1 MDNIILKF
9 YSNGKNS
16 PSQYSQFGAFSS
28 NMIQNLNPPTSLNIK
43 TISDIK
49 PPYTHINPK
58 TQPLKYKTYTPMKP
72 RGMTQEE
79 FLRPRNLMFNG
90 SSDML
95 LENLKYN
102 ARDEIDLMK
111 ENLSLMNK
119 KNVTKIQMIEEKMRN
134 LELKNQRLEVI
145 NDFFFDMFENNLV
158 KDEIQRQR
166 KYKTLEEE
174 NKLINDD
181 SSDDINNNNGNYYKK
196 KRKKFKKSRSDI
208 NLNNRYER
216 YKRNEFD
223 PVEFQQKT
231 AMNARAV
238 LNNIKN
244 NLGTYLVEDEL
255 KKNEQFQILSEDINE
270 LKTDLNSKLD
280 KIQKSQNQQLQNI
293 YLCLLNSGD
302 KSIENAAFR
311 LLNDYSD
318 ENNIKRK
325 FSKKESLKKSSL
337 GESFRKSNSR
347 VTTNSFFNKEV

>member
-1 MDNIILKF
+1 
-9 YSNGKNS
+9 
-16 PSQYSQFGAFSS
+16 
-28 NMIQNLNPPTSLNIK
+28 
-43 TISDIK
+43 
-49 PPYTHINPK
+49 
-58 TQPLKYKTYTPMKP
+58 
-72 RGMTQEE
+72 
-79 FLRPRNLMFNG
+79 
-90 SSDML
+90 
-95 LENLKYN
+95 
-102 ARDEIDLMK
+102 
-111 ENLSLMNK
+111 
-119 KNVTKIQMIEEKMRN
+119 
-134 LELKNQRLEVI
+134 
-145 NDFFFDMFENNLV
+145 MFENNLV

-181 SSDDINNNNGNYYKK
+181 SSDYNNGNYYKK

-216 YKRNEFD
+216 HKRNEFD